1 LEEAV
6 ATVEAGDGCV
16 EQLDGCTY
24 ASEAWDKAVAFFV
37 GSLEGVDGGNDPNG
51 KPGSGGTYGN
61 QLYALADKRCDDYR
75 TCSASGDTANRGT
88 PSKANIL
95 TIGLFQQGAA
105 AIYAGDV
112 DNARKI
118 IKNINTQAAVP
129 LIQATLRYAWRL
141 GQGSTKDKE
150 VAEGGTFAAGALP
163 QLWKCDKKAAKLVLK
178 ELQIGSD
185 RVNSGKTSFSKVLNA
200 FECNY
205 ECLGITCD
213 QIGALY
219 DGDEFDA
226 DEDLGFLEPTVDPR
240 FPKCTDRPNKCK
252 KLKGKDKKKCKKY
265 TSSPNK
271 QDFGL

>member
-16 EQLDGCTY
+16 EQLDGCTD
-24 ASEAWDKAVAFFV
+24 ASEAWDKAVAFYV

-51 KPGSGGTYGN
+51 KPGSGGTYGK
-61 QLYALADKRCDDYR
+61 QLYALGDKRCDDYR

-95 TIGLFQQGAA
+95 IIGLFQQGAA

-112 DNARKI
+112 DNARTI

-129 LIQATLRYAWRL
+129 LIQATLRYAWRM
-141 GQGSTKDKE
+141 GEGSTKDKE
-150 VAEGGTFAAGALP
+150 IAEGRTFLAGALP
-163 QLWKCDKKAAKLVLK
+163 QLWKCDKNAAKLVLRQL
-178 ELQIGSD
+178 EIGSEI
-185 RVNSGKTSFSKVLNA
+185 VNTGTTDFNQVLRA

-205 ECLGITCD
+205 ECLGITCE

-226 DEDLGFLEPTVDPR
+226 DPNLGFGTPTVKPR
-240 FPKCTDRPNKCK
+240 FPKCQDRKNLCK
-252 KLKGKDKKKCKKY
+252 RLSKKDKKRCKKY
-265 TSSPNK
+265 IKSPNK
-271 QDFGL
+271 IDFGL